1 MCKFNIYITTF
12 EQMVVCMEKKE
23 PIKLE
28 PTIADSGILYS
39 CVFKNAKVVWKGES
53 CVNKNKEGESLKLQ
67 KKK

>member
-1 MCKFNIYITTF
+1 
-12 EQMVVCMEKKE
+12 MVVCMEKKE